1 MTSGILLTVFVVVE
15 TGLLAL
21 DVVDLRRRRRAP
33 GAGPF
38 AFSAFAFLV
47 LVTSVFFAIQ
57 WTGSCLVPSQ
67 AELFGRTREWIAGLS
82 HQPLAESPLSGWP
95 LLVVATVVF
104 YVAGLCDYATHR
116 LFSHS
121 RWFWFTHEYH
131 HLPKEINVL
140 MPGILTRPFGFVPVA
155 LAGAATAGVLY
166 LGLWAAGLPLWDM
179 TPILPALL
187 LIVVVLTASHSA
199 FLRRYPAVH
208 WVMRIPF
215 FTTPQE
221 HILHHTC
228 AMDVNFGNFTTLWDR
243 LLGTYRDPLR
253 NPLGDEPLGLPYDQ
267 DFLGTLTFGRIK
279 LPAAVRKRFQVD
291 RCCNLI
297 SASGEAEAKVRRDP
311 RDGDE

>member
-1 MTSGILLTVFVVVE
+1 MTSGIALAVFVALE

-21 DVVDLRRRRRAP
+21 DLVELRRRHRASGTTP
-33 GAGPF
+33 P
-38 AFSAFAFLV
+38 AFAALVFLV
-47 LVTSVFFAIQ
+47 LVTAVFFAIQ
-57 WTGSCLVPSQ
+57 WTGTRLVPSQ
-67 AELFGRTREWIAGLS
+67 AELFDRAREWTARLS
-82 HQPLAESPLSGWP
+82 LQPLADASLSGWP
-95 LLVVATVVF
+95 LLAVAAGVF
-104 YVAGLCDYATHR
+104 YLAGLCDYATHR

-131 HLPKEINVL
+131 HLPNEINVL
-140 MPGILTRPFGFVPVA
+140 MPGILTRPFGFIPVA
-155 LAGAATAGVLY
+155 LAGAATAGTLY
-166 LGLWAAGLPLWDM
+166 LCLWAARLPLWDM

-208 WVMRIPF
+208 RVMRIPF

-228 AMDVNFGNFTTLWDR
+228 AMNVNYGNFTTLWDR
-243 LLGTYRDPLR
+243 LLGTYRDPLS

-279 LPAAVRKRFQVD
+279 LSAALRMLFHVD
-291 RCCNLI
+291 GC
-297 SASGEAEAKVRRDP
+297 
-311 RDGDE
+311 